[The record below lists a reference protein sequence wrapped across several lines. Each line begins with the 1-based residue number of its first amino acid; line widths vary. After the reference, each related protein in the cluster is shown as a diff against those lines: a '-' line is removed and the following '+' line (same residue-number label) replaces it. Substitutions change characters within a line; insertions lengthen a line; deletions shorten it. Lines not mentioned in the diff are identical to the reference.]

1 MVKNEYQLL
10 YGGASKPH
18 YLMNEEECLIV
29 GEKILNR
36 VKEKAFS
43 RGLPIYY
50 EVNGLVIAEFGD
62 GRKFEVENQELVR
75 SYEG

>member
-10 YGGASKPH
+10 YGGAVKSFH
-18 YLMNEEECLIV
+18 LMNEKERMEV
-29 GEKILNR
+29 AKKVVER
-36 VKEKAFS
+36 AKEKAFS

-50 EVNGLVIAEFGD
+50 EVKGLVIAEFAD
-62 GRKFEVENQELVR
+62 GRKFEVENQEFVR